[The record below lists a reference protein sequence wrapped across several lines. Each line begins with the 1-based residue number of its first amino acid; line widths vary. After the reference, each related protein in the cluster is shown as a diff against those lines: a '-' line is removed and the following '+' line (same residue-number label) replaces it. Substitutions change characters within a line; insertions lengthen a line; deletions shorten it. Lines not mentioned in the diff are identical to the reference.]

1 MGRSKRIRPEADPES
16 LALLKT
22 IIRDYPKLKENI
34 EVYETMRK
42 SILAYIRADSVQAQL
57 LGFERYY
64 DLNLAEGDKR
74 ALQSYFDAKE
84 KVYLLEEGMKTV
96 PEGRRKKIATDRI
109 LQGLSRKQLMQK
121 YEIGYNTVRRAEDEA
136 KQYIGIYINK
146 YMEWKAGALYL

>member
-1 MGRSKRIRPEADPES
+1 MGRTKRIRPEADPES

-34 EVYETMRK
+34 EVYETMRQ
-42 SILAYIRADSVQAQL
+42 SILAYIKADSVQAQL
-57 LGFERYY
+57 LSFERYY

-96 PEGRRKKIATDRI
+96 PEGRRKEIAADKIFARMKI
-109 LQGLSRKQLMQK
+109 EQLMQK
-121 YEIGYNTVRRAEDEA
+121 YDVCHMTIKRAVKEVYD
-136 KQYIGIYINK
+136 YLGVFIDS
-146 YMEWKAGALYL
+146 YMEWKVRSLYG

>member
-1 MGRSKRIRPEADPES
+1 MGRTKRIRPEADPES

-42 SILAYIRADSVQAQL
+42 SVLAYIRADSVQAQL
-57 LGFERYY
+57 LSFERYY

-74 ALQSYFDAKE
+74 ALQAYFDAKE

-96 PEGRRKKIATDRI
+96 PEGRRKEIATDKIFAR
-109 LQGLSRKQLMQK
+109 LDNEQLMRK
-121 YEIGYNTVRRAEDEA
+121 HDICYRTIKRAMKEVCG
-136 KQYIGIYINK
+136 YIGMFIDG
-146 YMEWKAGALYL
+146 YMEWKVRSLYG